1 MMKFFSTVVLLGGLL
16 VALSGVGRADSPTI
30 LVSASLESGGPF
42 LELKCAVTNL
52 APTITNAK
60 ISIIDSDGK
69 LCDIE
74 LAGSAY
80 CSDTTDSDVANC
92 KIPPGAIGWVNCANG
107 RNDYCKVVTNA
118 QPGAVFGSL
127 AEQLD
132 LPSFVIGTPVVATFG
147 ALDLHQVS
155 P

>member
-1 MMKFFSTVVLLGGLL
+1 MMKFLSTGVLLGGLL
-16 VALSGVGRADSPTI
+16 VALTGVGQADGLTV
-30 LVSASLESGGPF
+30 LVSASLDSGGPF
-42 LELKCAVTNL
+42 LELKCALTNL
-52 APTITNAK
+52 ALTIINAK

-69 LCDIE
+69 LCEPD
-74 LAGSAY
+74 LTGSAY
-80 CSDTTDSDVANC
+80 CSDPTDTNVANC

-107 RNDYCKVVTNA
+107 RNDYCKAVTNA
-118 QPGAVFGSL
+118 PPGAVLGSL

-132 LPSFVIGTPVVATFG
+132 LPSFVIGTAVVATFG